1 MSKIDCVRT
10 EEFEIVAF
18 LLLLYLREAIRTVV
32 LVILLVKIRRRR
44 SVKMT
49 FLLVNLL
56 AKTDLVSKTVS
67 KIGKMVDIG
76 WSLVILT
83 F

>member
-1 MSKIDCVRT
+1 
-10 EEFEIVAF
+10 
-18 LLLLYLREAIRTVV
+18 
-32 LVILLVKIRRRR
+32 
-44 SVKMT
+44 MT
-49 FLLVNLL
+49 LLLVNLL